1 MPLCQPD
8 RGERMG
14 KINSPFTMAVLI
26 ILALSLVVS
35 CVNPQIQKTQTKG
48 VYHLVKKNETLQMI
62 AQAYGVRL
70 KDLTGTNNITDVKS
84 VKAGSAIFIPGANQV
99 IDNIHVKTMNTAAGT
114 KTNKT
119 NKHSSGIVKDHE
131 KSDEVK
137 KEKMAIISEASVDAS
152 PQEAPPAAPQPKA
165 QQSKIAVR
173 EITPPVAT
181 VPDQK
186 NESKSAVQM
195 PVEQEKVQIDKN
207 RFIWPVR
214 GSVKDNFGIQPD
226 KTYHNWIEIVTAAG
240 VKVKAAASGTVIFS
254 SNLKNYGETVIIRHK
269 DKFTTVYT
277 HLKKRYVRTDQD
289 VKKGEAIALAGE
301 KDVAGL
307 AYINFEIRLQGK
319 ARNPLLFLP

>member
-1 MPLCQPD
+1 
-8 RGERMG
+8 MG
-14 KINSPFTMAVLI
+14 KINSPFALAVLI

-35 CVNPQIQKTQTKG
+35 CYNPQIQKTQTKG
-48 VYHLVKKNETLQMI
+48 VYHLVKKSETIQMI

-70 KDLTGTNNITDVKS
+70 KDLTRANNITDVKS
-84 VKAGSAIFIPGANQV
+84 VKAGSVIFIPDANQV
-99 IDNIHVKTMNTAAGT
+99 IDNIHVRTMDTAAGT

-119 NKHSSGIVKDHE
+119 NKHSSGIAKDPE
-131 KSDEVK
+131 KSDDVK
-137 KEKMAIISEASVDAS
+137 KEKMAIISEASVDAP

-165 QQSKIAVR
+165 QQPKIAVR
-173 EITPPVAT
+173 ETTPPVAT
-181 VPDQK
+181 VPDKK

-195 PVEQEKVQIDKN
+195 PVEQEKIQIDKN

-226 KTYHNWIEIVTAAG
+226 KTYHNWIEIVTGAG

-254 SNLKNYGETVIIRHK
+254 SGLKNYGETVIIRHK

-301 KDVAGL
+301 KDDAGL

>member
-1 MPLCQPD
+1 MPLCQSD

-14 KINSPFTMAVLI
+14 KINSPFTSVVLI

-35 CVNPQIQKTQTKG
+35 CLNPQIQKTPTMG

-70 KDLTGTNNITDVKS
+70 KDLTGANNITDVKS
-84 VKAGSAIFIPGANQV
+84 VKAGSVIFIPGANQV
-99 IDNIHVKTMNTAAGT
+99 IDNIHVKTMNTAAGVRT
-114 KTNKT
+114 HKY
-119 NKHSSGIVKDHE
+119 SSGIVKDPE

-152 PQEAPPAAPQPKA
+152 PQEAPPAAPEPKA
-165 QQSKIAVR
+165 QQSKNAVR
-173 EITPPVAT
+173 EKTPPVAT
-181 VPDQK
+181 VPDKK
-186 NESKSAVQM
+186 NESKSTAQM
-195 PVEQEKVQIDKN
+195 PVEKEKIQIDKN

-214 GSVKDNFGIQPD
+214 GSVKNNFGIQPD
-226 KTYHNWIEIVTAAG
+226 KTYHNWIKIVTTIG

-254 SNLKNYGETVIIRHK
+254 SHLKNYGETVIVRHK

-277 HLKKRYVRTDQD
+277 HLKKRYVRIDQD
-289 VKKGEAIALAGE
+289 VKKGEEIALVGE
-301 KDVAGL
+301 KDDAGL
-307 AYINFEIRLQGK
+307 TYINFEIRLQGK